1 MAFLIAPS
9 HVGKLISDAAAFQ
22 RAIIDDPQLISRD
35 PVMRQYQDVLVNRS
49 VSIISDTSTTNIC
62 DRFISIRLVFFFF
75 FLELEKYISSYI
87 YRLSILLLLH
97 FILYFE
103 RDRWIRYLI
112 SLNIYCYLIHIYFCF
127 HLQKILFVF
136 LFNVF

>member
-49 VSIISDTSTTNIC
+49 VSIISDTSMTNIC
-62 DRFISIRLVFFFF
+62 DRFISIRLVFFF

-112 SLNIYCYLIHIYFCF
+112 SLNIYCYLIHIYFCPVSF
-127 HLQKILFVF
+127 TENTLRLSI
-136 LFNVF
+136 

>member
-75 FLELEKYISSYI
+75 LELEKYISSYI

-112 SLNIYCYLIHIYFCF
+112 SLNIYCYLIYIYFCLVSF
-127 HLQKILFVF
+127 TENTLRLSI
-136 LFNVF
+136 

>member
-62 DRFISIRLVFFFF
+62 DRFISIRLVFFFGTK
-75 FLELEKYISSYI
+75 KYISSYI

-112 SLNIYCYLIHIYFCF
+112 SLNIYCYLIHIYFCPVSF
-127 HLQKILFVF
+127 TENTLRLSI
-136 LFNVF
+136 

>member
-9 HVGKLISDAAAFQ
+9 HAGKLISDAAAFQ

-75 FLELEKYISSYI
+75 LELEKYISSYI

-112 SLNIYCYLIHIYFCF
+112 SLNIYCYLIHIYFCPVSF
-127 HLQKILFVF
+127 TENTLRLSI
-136 LFNVF
+136 

>member
-62 DRFISIRLVFFFF
+62 DRFISIRLVFFF
-75 FLELEKYISSYI
+75 LELEKYISSYI

-112 SLNIYCYLIHIYFCF
+112 SLNIYCYLIHIYFCPVSF
-127 HLQKILFVF
+127 TENTLRLSI
-136 LFNVF
+136 

>member
-49 VSIISDTSTTNIC
+49 VSIISDTSTNITNIC
-62 DRFISIRLVFFFF
+62 DRFISIRLVFFF

-112 SLNIYCYLIHIYFCF
+112 SLNIYCYLIHIYFCPVSF
-127 HLQKILFVF
+127 TENTLRLSI
-136 LFNVF
+136 

>member
-75 FLELEKYISSYI
+75 LELEKYISSYI

-103 RDRWIRYLI
+103 RDR
-112 SLNIYCYLIHIYFCF
+112 
-127 HLQKILFVF
+127 
-136 LFNVF
+136 

>member
-112 SLNIYCYLIHIYFCF
+112 SLNIYCYLIHIYFCPVSF
-127 HLQKILFVF
+127 TENTLRLSI
-136 LFNVF
+136 

>member
-75 FLELEKYISSYI
+75 LELEKYISSYI
-87 YRLSILLLLH
+87 YRLSILLH

-112 SLNIYCYLIHIYFCF
+112 SLNIYCYLIHIYFCPVSF
-127 HLQKILFVF
+127 TENTLRLSI
-136 LFNVF
+136 

>member
-75 FLELEKYISSYI
+75 LELEKYISSYI

-112 SLNIYCYLIHIYFCF
+112 SLNIYCYLIHIYFCPVSF
-127 HLQKILFVF
+127 TENTLRLSI
-136 LFNVF
+136 

>member
-75 FLELEKYISSYI
+75 FELEKYISSYI

-112 SLNIYCYLIHIYFCF
+112 SLNIYCYLIHIYFCPVSF
-127 HLQKILFVF
+127 TENTLRLSI
-136 LFNVF
+136 

>member
-75 FLELEKYISSYI
+75 FGTRK
-87 YRLSILLLLH
+87 
-97 FILYFE
+97 
-103 RDRWIRYLI
+103 
-112 SLNIYCYLIHIYFCF
+112 IYFF
-127 HLQKILFVF
+127 IYLSLIDITIVAFYIIF
-136 LFNVF
+136 